1 MNQAAD
7 IFGTAFKQGTVT
19 LLARVVGSDGQP
31 VQPGEI
37 NTAQYSVFLLD
48 DADADAR
55 TPVAGH
61 TDVALLP
68 GDVLFDTLQ
77 NDELWDVDEVGYNF
91 RHEPDVSQSPAF
103 AVAGR
108 RYLAEYRLLPTAG
121 QVIVVRFRID
131 VI

>member
-1 MNQAAD
+1 MSQAAD
-7 IFGTAFKQGTVT
+7 IFGTAFKEGTLT
-19 LLARVVGSDGQP
+19 LLARVVGADGQP

-37 NTAQYSVFLLD
+37 NAAGYSIYLLD
-48 DADADAR
+48 DADADGR
-55 TPVAGH
+55 TAVSGH
-61 TDVALLP
+61 TDVALVP

-77 NDELWDVDEVGYNF
+77 NDALWEVDEVGYNF
-91 RHEPDVSQSPAF
+91 RHEPDVSQYPAF

-108 RYLAEYRLLPTAG
+108 RYLVEYRLLPAAG